1 MTDQKKPTVDE
12 LLSDREAA
20 EDNLRATLLQHGYD
34 GPFPF
39 VRGGFELGAV
49 ALRWG
54 AGHVRGVSEV
64 RGDGGA
70 QRPGGAGRWCADRA
84 WGSAAHRVAPGAEPM
99 TTLPPDDLPELAT
112 YRPHVGPRPGSSG
125 RGAIR
130 DHTYLRC
137 VWCHAVTCGNA
148 DQDDPCIE
156 PYHHRVP
163 HRSRMGLV
171 WPIGG
176 DRPKPVAR

>member
-39 VRGGFELGAV
+39 VRGGFELGAWLFGGV
-49 ALRWG
+49 RDTFAVCLKCG
-54 AGHVRGVSEV
+54 AMVVLN
-64 RGDGGA
+64 D
-70 QRPGGAGRWCADRA
+70 
-84 WGSAAHRVAPGAEPM
+84 
-99 TTLPPDDLPELAT
+99 
-112 YRPHVGPRPGSSG
+112 
-125 RGAIR
+125 
-130 DHTYLRC
+130 LRC